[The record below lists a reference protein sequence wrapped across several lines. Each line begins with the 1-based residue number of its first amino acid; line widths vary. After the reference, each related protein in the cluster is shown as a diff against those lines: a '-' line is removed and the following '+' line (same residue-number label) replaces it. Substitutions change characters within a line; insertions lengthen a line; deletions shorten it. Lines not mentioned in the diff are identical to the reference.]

1 MARILK
7 KEVVPEVNVYDAAI
21 ERFNYLFD
29 NFDKVVVSFS
39 GGKDSTVCL
48 NLALEVARAK
58 NKLPLDVYFWDEE
71 AIHPET
77 IDYVERVRNH
87 PDIRFKWLCVPVKHR
102 NACSRS
108 EPYWYCWD
116 ETKKDKWVRPMPDNA
131 NVIKTVAHFKHG
143 DSVPDIAHHVYG
155 PEHGSVADVRGIRA
169 DESLR
174 RYRSVAMKSKN
185 NWIGAP
191 RDNYSYPVSPIYDW
205 TTFDVWTAP
214 RLFGWDYN
222 RSYDL
227 MAMVGQLPNDQRVCP
242 PYGEEPLAGFWIYKQ
257 CWPEMW
263 HKMINRV
270 HGAATAGRYANTEL
284 YGFGKLTLPEGKT
297 WRQWT
302 YDLLELYPKALR
314 KQVAANIAALIA
326 VHQSKTNRPI
336 HETDVD
342 MMTGL
347 SWKFLAMIANRG
359 DLKLRRSNQVTANA
373 NLARDKAGVTIESLV
388 EEEYAT
394 RY

>member
-7 KEVVPEVNVYDAAI
+7 KEIIEGENVYEAAI
-21 ERFNYLFD
+21 KRFEYLFD

-48 NLALEVARAK
+48 NLAYKVAEQK

-77 IDYVERVRNH
+77 IEYVERVRAN
-87 PDIRFKWLCVPVKHR
+87 PNIRFKWLCIPIKHR
-102 NACSRS
+102 NACSRK

-116 ETKKDKWVRPMPDNA
+116 PSAKDKWVRPMPDN
-131 NVIKTVAHFKHG
+131 VITEIKGFKWG
-143 DSVPDIAHHVYG
+143 DSVPDIAHMVYG
-155 PEHGSVADVRGIRA
+155 PEHGTVADVRGIRA

-185 NWIGAP
+185 NWIGGP
-191 RDNYSYPVSPIYDW
+191 RNGHNYPVSPIYDW

-222 RSYDL
+222 HSYDL
-227 MAMVGQLPNDQRVCP
+227 MAMIGVAPSAQRVCP
-242 PYGEEPLAGFWIYKQ
+242 PYGEEPLGGLWIYAQ
-257 CWPEMW
+257 CWPDLW
-263 HKMINRV
+263 HKMIGRV

-284 YGFGKLTLPEGKT
+284 YGYGKLQLPEGKT

-302 YDLLELYPKALR
+302 YDLLELYPKDL
-314 KQVAANIAALIA
+314 KGIVARNITQLIEQ
-326 VHQSKTNRPI
+326 HRSKTNRPI
-336 HETDVD
+336 HETEPDLH
-342 MMTGL
+342 TGL
-347 SWKFLAMIANRG
+347 CWKFLAMIANRA
-359 DLKLRRSNQVTANA
+359 DLKDRRKGNVATAA
-373 NLARDKAGVTIESLV
+373 SLARNRLGLELADITEDDNG
-388 EEEYAT
+388 T